1 MDGRVTIKK
10 NSDFRRMYTRGKS
23 SVSSYLVVYCR
34 KNRLD
39 RNRLGYTVSAKLGK
53 AVCRNRIRRRLREIY
68 RLNSSLIRQGYD
80 IIIVARKR
88 SVNADYQKMNDAFL
102 RCCDELEILQK

>member
-1 MDGRVTIKK
+1 MTEIK
-10 NSDFRRMYTRGKS
+10 N
-23 SVSSYLVVYCR
+23 
-34 KNRLD
+34 
-39 RNRLGYTVSAKLGK
+39 
-53 AVCRNRIRRRLREIY
+53 
-68 RLNSSLIRQGYD
+68 GYD

>member
-53 AVCRNRIRRRLREIY
+53 AVCRNRIR
-68 RLNSSLIRQGYD
+68 QGYD